1 MSDTSQAL
9 DPKRPWITDEREL
22 PSRMNWGRT
31 LLDPTG
37 ESPQL
42 HFTRAWT
49 LLFMLQLLI
58 ILIPF
63 ILALILNLAGGNGKP
78 VGTFGVYA
86 TPVVF
91 LVTTLMSYVIHSR
104 RLNDAG
110 KPQLL
115 AVIPLV
121 PLILAAGVFV
131 MAAQSQS
138 AQYDKRFETRQEYLA
153 DPEAFRAK
161 QRAEQQK
168 AKEEAEKRAAE
179 AEASGESGETGEG
192 QQRQGRG
199 GQGGPGAGPRNLDQ
213 PMDAKAPTVLKAS
226 LPMIQNIMIPLSG
239 LIAIWS
245 LLWVA
250 RVPYFGRR
258 AEPAAGEQRRPYQ
271 T

>member
-22 PSRMNWGRT
+22 PSRMNWVRT

-58 ILIPF
+58 ILLPF
-63 ILALILNLAGGNGKP
+63 VLALILNLAGGNGKP
-78 VGTFGVYA
+78 VGAFGVYA

-121 PLILAAGVFV
+121 PLVLAAGIFV
-131 MAAQSQS
+131 MTAQSQS
-138 AQYDKRFETRQEYLA
+138 AQYDKRYETRQEYLA
-153 DPEAFRAK
+153 DPDAFRAK
-161 QRAEQQK
+161 QRAEREK
-168 AKEEAEKRAAE
+168 AQEEAEKRAAE
-179 AEASGESGETGEG
+179 AEASGEAGEAGEA
-192 QQRQGRG
+192 QQAQGRG
-199 GQGGPGAGPRNLDQ
+199 RRGGPDGGPGNLDQ

-226 LPMIQNIMIPLSG
+226 LPVIQNTIIPLSG

-258 AEPAAGEQRRPYQ
+258 NEQEAGEQRRPYE